1 MNAEWLRYYFAA
13 KLNSKVEDV
22 DFAADDFV
30 TRINSDLVGKYVN
43 IASRAANFINRHFAG
58 ELAYAS
64 DARTL
69 QNERADAAQT
79 AQDCFEARDYSRA
92 VRHIMAHADK
102 VNQAFDA
109 AQPWVK
115 AKGIGTAP
123 AEQKAELQAI
133 CSRALAGFKALSV
146 MLAPVL
152 PALSLRVATELFG
165 DTQGYTWR
173 DAAQLPTRI
182 NPFKHLID
190 RKSTRLNSSH

>member
-1 MNAEWLRYYFAA
+1 
-13 KLNSKVEDV
+13 
-22 DFAADDFV
+22 
-30 TRINSDLVGKYVN
+30 
-43 IASRAANFINRHFAG
+43 
-58 ELAYAS
+58 
-64 DARTL
+64 
-69 QNERADAAQT
+69 
-79 AQDCFEARDYSRA
+79 
-92 VRHIMAHADK
+92 MAHADK

-165 DTQGYTWR
+165 DTQGYPWR
-173 DAAQLPTRI
+173 DAAPLPTRI
-182 NPFKHLID
+182 NPFKHLRQRVDPKIRENLYD
-190 RKSTRLNSSH
+190 NPEIAKA